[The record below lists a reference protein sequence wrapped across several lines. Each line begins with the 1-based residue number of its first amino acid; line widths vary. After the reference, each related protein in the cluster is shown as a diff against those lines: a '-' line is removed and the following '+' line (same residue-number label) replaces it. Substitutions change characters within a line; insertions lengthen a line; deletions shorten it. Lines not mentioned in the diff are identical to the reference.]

1 MSKVNKIQE
10 AYAHLVVTMMDYE
23 SHKPSSPEQ
32 LRRVLDCA
40 GQLFDTVNYEY
51 NAAMF
56 DSLGTQAAP
65 AADPDMD
72 IIAEMRARKAAESK
86 PAPQEPG
93 QVPVID
99 AIRARRKRP

>member
-1 MSKVNKIQE
+1 ME
-10 AYAHLVVTMMDYE
+10 DYE
-23 SHKPSSPEQ
+23 IHEPGSPDD
-32 LRRVLDCA
+32 LRRVLDRT
-40 GQLFDTVNYEY
+40 GQLFDAVNYAY

-65 AADPDMD
+65 VADPDMD